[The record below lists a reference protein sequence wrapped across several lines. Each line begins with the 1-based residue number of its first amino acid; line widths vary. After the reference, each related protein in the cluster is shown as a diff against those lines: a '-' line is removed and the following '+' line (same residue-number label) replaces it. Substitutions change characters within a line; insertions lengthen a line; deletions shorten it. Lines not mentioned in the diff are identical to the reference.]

1 MSGTLRCYSCPDI
14 FPPVEE
20 LVKFFTKPID

>member
-1 MSGTLRCYSCPDI
+1 VTRTLRQQTCPDI
-14 FPPVEE
+14 FPPVDL

>member
-1 MSGTLRCYSCPDI
+1 VIATLRRYTCPDI
-14 FPPVEE
+14 FPPVEG